1 MIVIQLK
8 TMSGINPRSASL
20 VIWLENMRRTNF
32 IVVSPAFQLERQQR
46 IEIRPDRARRRVIDE
61 IALKLAVNEVT
72 YDNSHSW

>member
-1 MIVIQLK
+1 MIMIQLK
-8 TMSGINPRSASL
+8 TRSGINPRSASL

-32 IVVSPAFQLERQQR
+32 IVVSPATQLERQQR
-46 IEIRPDRARRRVIDE
+46 VEIRPDRARRRVIDE